1 MGHRMEQFG
10 DTDDYERSVP
20 DMVLFKR
27 MIGYITSQRREMF
40 ILVVSIIAS
49 TVINLLPP
57 YLYTLAI
64 DTYIKQMDTRGLYLL
79 GVGFIAVYLLAF
91 VTQFVREYF
100 INWLGS
106 RLELNMRM
114 DMFKHLQ
121 VLSLDYYAREEVGS
135 IVSRVTNDVDKITEL
150 ITSGVASVISD
161 ILTLIGIIVIM
172 LWMDLRLSLITFSVI
187 PLMILFLYY
196 WGRRVRKVYRE
207 TRKTIA
213 SVSAKMEESVSGMKE
228 IQSYSREGE
237 TKREFQNVNKSNMEA
252 NVQAGQVM
260 SAFWPAVSVFTA
272 IGNFLVLYFGG
283 IAVMNGTLSIGL
295 LFGFMS
301 YLSRFFMPIQ
311 DLSGFWNSVQSA
323 LAAAER
329 IFDIMDTPK
338 GIMDKPEAI
347 DIPPIEGHIEYR
359 DLSFRYE
366 DDTPVLTD
374 INLEI
379 KPNTTV
385 ALVGPTGVGK
395 TTMIN
400 LLYRFY
406 DPKQGSVHVD
416 GYNLRDIKLASLRTQ
431 MAVVLQDNFLFSG
444 TIMDNIRYG
453 DLDATDDEIIEV
465 AQTVGAHEF
474 IMKLPEGYQTEVRE
488 RGGRLSVG
496 QRQLISLAR
505 ALLANPRILIMD
517 EATSSIDAY
526 TELIIQQ
533 ALDKIFKNRTSIII
547 AHRLSTV
554 RNADMIIVLQEGKI
568 AEKGSHDELIE
579 LDGLYKQLYEMQ
591 FKYETEEE
599 TEE

>member
-1 MGHRMEQFG
+1 
-10 DTDDYERSVP
+10 
-20 DMVLFKR
+20 
-27 MIGYITSQRREMF
+27 
-40 ILVVSIIAS
+40 
-49 TVINLLPP
+49 
-57 YLYTLAI
+57 
-64 DTYIKQMDTRGLYLL
+64 
-79 GVGFIAVYLLAF
+79 
-91 VTQFVREYF
+91 
-100 INWLGS
+100 
-106 RLELNMRM
+106 
-114 DMFKHLQ
+114 
-121 VLSLDYYAREEVGS
+121 
-135 IVSRVTNDVDKITEL
+135 
-150 ITSGVASVISD
+150 VISD
-161 ILTLIGIIVIM
+161 VLTLIGIIGIM
-172 LWMDLRLSLITFSVI
+172 IWMDLRLSLITFSVI
-187 PLMILFLYY
+187 PLMVIFLYI

-237 TKREFQNVNKSNMEA
+237 TRREFQQVNQSNMQA

-283 IAVMNGTLSIGL
+283 TAVMNGTLSVGL

-338 GIMDKPEAI
+338 GILDKPDAVE
-347 DIPPIEGHIEYR
+347 IPPIEGHIEYR

-406 DPKQGSVHVD
+406 DPKQGSVLVD
-416 GYNLRDIKLASLRTQ
+416 GYDLKDIKLASLRTQ

-453 DLDATDDEIIEV
+453 DLDATDEEIIEV
-465 AQTVGAHEF
+465 AETVGAHEF

-554 RNADMIIVLQEGKI
+554 RNSDMIIVLHEGKI

-599 TEE
+599 PVE